1 MKTQRMMTKTVSLL
15 LACSVLLTSCVSTTM
30 IKSNPSGAKLYL
42 NGEPV
47 GTTPY
52 THSDTKIVGTSTDV
66 KLEKEGYET
75 LYTYFTR
82 DEEIDVGA
90 IIGGFFVVIPYLW
103 IMKYKPSRIYDM
115 KPVSADEQKEMTAN
129 PQQTQPK
136 SKADRLRELKQ
147 LLDEKILTQEE
158 YEKEKKKIL
167 DEEEK

>member
-1 MKTQRMMTKTVSLL
+1 MKNQKMITKTISLF
-15 LACSVLLTSCVSTTM
+15 LACAVLLTSCVSTTM
-30 IKSNPSGAKLYL
+30 IKSNPSGARLYL

-52 THSDTKIVGTSTDV
+52 THSDTKIVGTTTNV
-66 KLEKEGYET
+66 KLEKDGYET
-75 LYTYFTR
+75 LHTYFTR

-90 IIGGFFVVIPYLW
+90 IIGGFFVLIPYLW
-103 IMKYKPSRIYDM
+103 IMKYKPTHTYDL
-115 KPVSADEQKEMTAN
+115 KPASANEQEVLIAN
-129 PQQTQPK
+129 PQQIQTK

-167 DEEEK
+167 DEDEK